1 MTAVQQPEPLDD
13 APLARALS
21 APAPFPRERLA
32 ERILRDLGERIATG
46 ELSPGQLL
54 PAEAALAT
62 HYGVSSRVIRE
73 ALGALAARG
82 LVEVRA
88 GKGTVVRG
96 VDSSALRDFFD
107 VALRADSRG
116 LWDLFELRKLV
127 EVQIAELA
135 ARRATSADL
144 ERCEAAL
151 HHLEEAAQS
160 DQPEAYV
167 LADIEF
173 HQTIAAA
180 AGNRMLGLLLEG
192 LREPMRKARTRSW
205 QGRIRVGHEVEDQL
219 DMHRRILAAVK
230 RHQPGASAAAMARHL
245 DLAEVHLR
253 AAESGEPGSAAPAP
267 RARRTAATR
276 KR

>member
-1 MTAVQQPEPLDD
+1 MQQSEPN
-13 APLARALS
+13 APGEAPRPLS
-21 APAPFPRERLA
+21 DPAPFPRERLA

-54 PAEAALAT
+54 PAEAQLAT
-62 HYGVSSRVIRE
+62 HYGVSSRVVRE

-96 VDSSALRDFFD
+96 VDSSPLRDFFD

-135 ARRATSADL
+135 ARRATQVDVD
-144 ERCEAAL
+144 RCEEAL
-151 HHLEEAAQS
+151 HRLEAAAES
-160 DQPEAYV
+160 FTPESYV
-167 LADIEF
+167 IADIDF
-173 HQTIAAA
+173 HQAVANA
-180 AGNRMLGLLLEG
+180 AGNRMLCLLLEG
-192 LREPMRKARTRSW
+192 LREPLRKARTRSW
-205 QGRIRVGHEVEDQL
+205 QGRIRVGHEVQDQL
-219 DMHRRILAAVK
+219 AMHRRVLAAIK
-230 RHQPGASAAAMARHL
+230 RHQPTAAAAAMARHL

-253 AAESGEPGSAAPAP
+253 ASENDEPAAPQ
-267 RARRTAATR
+267 RASRRRTPA
-276 KR
+276 

>member
-1 MTAVQQPEPLDD
+1 MQQPDSLPAAALQRSLNEP
-13 APLARALS
+13 AA
-21 APAPFPRERLA
+21 FPRQRLA

-54 PAEAALAT
+54 PAEAALAS

-107 VALRADSRG
+107 VALLADQRG
-116 LWDLFELRKLV
+116 IWDLFELRKLI

-135 ARRATSADL
+135 ARRATPGDI
-144 ERCEAAL
+144 ERCEDAL
-151 HHLEEAAQS
+151 HRLEDAAS
-160 DQPEAYV
+160 GDSPENYV
-167 LADIEF
+167 IADIDF
-173 HQTIAAA
+173 HQSVAAA

-205 QGRIRVGHEVEDQL
+205 EGRIRVGHEVEDQL
-219 DMHRRILAAVK
+219 AMHRRILAAIK
-230 RHQPGASAAAMARHL
+230 RHQPGAAASAMARHL

-253 AAESGEPGSAAPAP
+253 AAETAPATTRRP
-267 RARRTAATR
+267 RARRQ
-276 KR
+276 

>member
-1 MTAVQQPEPLDD
+1 MQQPEPLDTTQV
-13 APLARALS
+13 ARPLS
-21 APAPFPRERLA
+21 EPAPFPRERLA

-54 PAEAALAT
+54 PAEAALAS

-96 VDSSALRDFFD
+96 VDSSALRDFFE

-127 EVQIAELA
+127 EVQITELA
-135 ARRATSADL
+135 ARRATAADL
-144 ERCEAAL
+144 ERCEQAL
-151 HHLEEAAQS
+151 RRLEAAAQS
-160 DQPEAYV
+160 DEPETYV

-173 HQTIAAA
+173 HQSVANAS
-180 AGNRMLGLLLEG
+180 GNRMLCLLLEG
-192 LREPMRKARTRSW
+192 LREPMRMARTRSW
-205 QGRIRVGHEVEDQL
+205 QGRLRVGHEVEDQL
-219 DMHRRILAAVK
+219 DMHRRILAAVR
-230 RHQPGASAAAMARHL
+230 RHQPGAAAAAMARHL

-253 AAESGEPGSAAPAP
+253 AAEMTEPAPGSRP
-267 RARRTAATR
+267 RRSPRR
-276 KR
+276 

>member
-1 MTAVQQPEPLDD
+1 MQQPETPDAASLPRPL
-13 APLARALS
+13 S
-21 APAPFPRERLA
+21 EPAPFPRERLA

-54 PAEAALAT
+54 PAEAQLAS

-96 VDSSALRDFFD
+96 VDSSAL
-107 VALRADSRG
+107 
-116 LWDLFELRKLV
+116 FELRKLV

-135 ARRATSADL
+135 ARRARSTDI
-144 ERCEAAL
+144 ERCEQAFHDL
-151 HHLEEAAQS
+151 EAAAQGDS
-160 DQPEAYV
+160 PETYV
-167 LADIEF
+167 LADIAF
-173 HQTIAAA
+173 HQAVANA
-180 AGNRMLGLLLEG
+180 SGNRMLCLLLEG

-230 RHQPGASAAAMARHL
+230 RHQPGAAAAAMARHL

-253 AAESGEPGSAAPAP
+253 AAETGEAPQAMRGRRARSAAS
-267 RARRTAATR
+267 
-276 KR
+276 

>member
-1 MTAVQQPEPLDD
+1 MQQPEPGA
-13 APLARALS
+13 APRSLS
-21 APAPFPRERLA
+21 DPAPFPRERLA
-32 ERILRDLGERIATG
+32 ERLLRDLGERIATG

-54 PAEAALAT
+54 PAEATLAS
-62 HYGVSSRVIRE
+62 HYGVSSRVVRE

-135 ARRATSADL
+135 ARRATPGDL
-144 ERCEAAL
+144 QRCEDAL
-151 HHLEEAAQS
+151 HRLEAAAQS
-160 DQPEAYV
+160 DTPEAYV
-167 LADIEF
+167 IADIEF
-173 HQTIAAA
+173 HQSVANAS
-180 AGNRMLGLLLEG
+180 GNRMLCLLLEG

-205 QGRIRVGHEVEDQL
+205 QGRLRVGHEVQDQL
-219 DMHRRILAAVK
+219 AMHRRILVAMK
-230 RHQPGASAAAMARHL
+230 RHQPKAAAEAMARHL

-253 AAESGEPGSAAPAP
+253 AAESDDPAP
-267 RARRTAATR
+267 PQRPRRRSGGSSATS
-276 KR
+276 

>member
-1 MTAVQQPEPLDD
+1 MQQPEPGA
-13 APLARALS
+13 APRSLS
-21 APAPFPRERLA
+21 DPAPFPRERLA
-32 ERILRDLGERIATG
+32 ERLLRDLGERIATG

-54 PAEAALAT
+54 PAEATLAS
-62 HYGVSSRVIRE
+62 HYGVSSRVVRE

-135 ARRATSADL
+135 ARRATTADL
-144 ERCEAAL
+144 DRCEQAL
-151 HHLEEAAQS
+151 HDLVAAAQS
-160 DQPEAYV
+160 DSPETYV
-167 LADIEF
+167 LADIAF
-173 HQTIAAA
+173 HQSVANAS
-180 AGNRMLGLLLEG
+180 GNRMLCLLLEG

-205 QGRIRVGHEVEDQL
+205 QGRLRVGHEVEDQL
-219 DMHRRILAAVK
+219 DMHRRIFAAVK
-230 RHQPGASAAAMARHL
+230 RHQPGAASAAMARHL

-253 AAESGEPGSAAPAP
+253 AAETNEPASASA
-267 RARRTAATR
+267 RARRARRSGTAAS
-276 KR
+276 

>member
-1 MTAVQQPEPLDD
+1 MQQPEPG
-13 APLARALS
+13 AAARSLVD
-21 APAPFPRERLA
+21 PAPFPRERLA

-54 PAEAALAT
+54 PAEAQLAS
-62 HYGVSSRVIRE
+62 HYGVSSRVVRE

-96 VDSSALRDFFD
+96 VDSSPLRDFFD
-107 VALRADSRG
+107 VALRADQRG

-135 ARRATSADL
+135 ARRATTTDI
-144 ERCEAAL
+144 ERCEEAL
-151 HHLEEAAQS
+151 HRLEAAAES
-160 DQPEAYV
+160 FEPEAYV
-167 LADIEF
+167 AADIDL
-173 HQTIAAA
+173 HQAVASA

-192 LREPMRKARTRSW
+192 LREPLRKARTRSW
-205 QGRIRVGHEVEDQL
+205 QGRIRVGHEVQDQL
-219 DMHRRILAAVK
+219 TMHRRIIAAIK
-230 RHQPGASAAAMARHL
+230 RHQPGAAAAAMARHL

-253 AAESGEPGSAAPAP
+253 AAESDETPPATG
-267 RARRTAATR
+267 RTRRSR
-276 KR
+276 G

>member
-1 MTAVQQPEPLDD
+1 MQQSDPGLPVAAPRSLAEP
-13 APLARALS
+13 AS
-21 APAPFPRERLA
+21 FPRERLA

-46 ELSPGQLL
+46 ELAPGQLL
-54 PAEAALAT
+54 PAEAHLAS
-62 HYGVSSRVIRE
+62 HYGVSSRVVRE

-96 VDSSALRDFFD
+96 VDSMALREFFD
-107 VALRADSRG
+107 VALLADTRA
-116 LWDLFELRKLV
+116 LWDLFETRKLI

-135 ARRATSADL
+135 ARRATPGDI
-144 ERCEAAL
+144 ERCEDAL
-151 HHLEEAAQS
+151 HRLEAAADS
-160 DQPEAYV
+160 ETPEAYV
-167 LADIEF
+167 IADIDF
-173 HQTIAAA
+173 HQAIAAA

-219 DMHRRILAAVK
+219 AMHRRILAAVK
-230 RHQPGASAAAMARHL
+230 RHQPGAAASAMARHL

-253 AAESGEPGSAAPAP
+253 AAETAEPAPAG
-267 RARRTAATR
+267 RARRSR
-276 KR
+276 R

>member
-1 MTAVQQPEPLDD
+1 MQQPEASAATGVPRPLSD
-13 APLARALS
+13 PS
-21 APAPFPRERLA
+21 HFPRERLA

-54 PAEAALAT
+54 PAEAQLAS

-116 LWDLFELRKLV
+116 MWDLFELRKLI

-135 ARRATSADL
+135 ARRATAADV
-144 ERCEAAL
+144 ERCEEAL
-151 HHLEEAAQS
+151 HRLEAAAEL
-160 DQPEAYV
+160 DTPEAYV
-167 LADIEF
+167 IADIEF
-173 HQTIAAA
+173 HQAVAAA

-219 DMHRRILAAVK
+219 AMHRRILGAVK
-230 RHQPGASAAAMARHL
+230 RHQPGAAAAAMARHL

-253 AAESGEPGSAAPAP
+253 AAETTDPAP
-267 RARRTAATR
+267 GMPARGGRRRPLGATSIR
-276 KR
+276 

>member
-1 MTAVQQPEPLDD
+1 VTATQQFEPGGGPR
-13 APLARALS
+13 PLGE
-21 APAPFPRERLA
+21 PAPFPRERLA

-54 PAEAALAT
+54 PAEAQLAT
-62 HYGVSSRVIRE
+62 HYGVSSRVVRE

-96 VDSSALRDFFD
+96 VDSSPLRDFFD

-116 LWDLFELRKLV
+116 IWDLFELRKLV

-135 ARRATSADL
+135 ARRATKLDM
-144 ERCEAAL
+144 ERCEDAL
-151 HHLEEAAQS
+151 RRLEAAAES
-160 DQPEAYV
+160 FTPEAYV
-167 LADIEF
+167 IADIDF
-173 HQTIAAA
+173 HQAVAAA

-192 LREPMRKARTRSW
+192 LREPLRKARTRSW
-205 QGRIRVGHEVEDQL
+205 QGRIRVGHEVQDQL
-219 DMHRRILAAVK
+219 AMHRRILAAIK
-230 RHQPGASAAAMARHL
+230 RHQPGAAAAAMARHL

-253 AAESGEPGSAAPAP
+253 AETDEPVGPA
-267 RARRTAATR
+267 RARRR
-276 KR
+276 SRE

>member
-1 MTAVQQPEPLDD
+1 MTAMQQPVPPDAALPGRPL
-13 APLARALS
+13 S
-21 APAPFPRERLA
+21 EPAPFPRERLA

-54 PAEAALAT
+54 PAEAALAS

-73 ALGALAARG
+73 ALGALSARG

-107 VALRADSRG
+107 VALLADSRG

-135 ARRATSADL
+135 ARRATAADL
-144 ERCEAAL
+144 DRCENAL
-151 HHLEEAAQS
+151 HTLEAAAQN
-160 DQPEAYV
+160 DTPEPYV
-167 LADIEF
+167 LADIGF

-205 QGRIRVGHEVEDQL
+205 QGRISVGHEVEDQL
-219 DMHRRILAAVK
+219 EMHRRILAAVK
-230 RHQPGASAAAMARHL
+230 RHQPGAAAAAMARHL

-253 AAESGEPGSAAPAP
+253 AAEMSEPPPGTPPS
-267 RARRTAATR
+267 RGRRTRTR
-276 KR
+276 QA

>member
-1 MTAVQQPEPLDD
+1 MQQTEPGAA
-13 APLARALS
+13 APRSLS
-21 APAPFPRERLA
+21 DPAPFPRERLA

-54 PAEAALAT
+54 PAEAQLAT
-62 HYGVSSRVIRE
+62 HYGVSSRVVRE
-73 ALGALAARG
+73 ALGALGARG

-116 LWDLFELRKLV
+116 IWDLFELRKLI

-135 ARRATSADL
+135 ARRGTKVDV
-144 ERCEAAL
+144 ERCEEAL
-151 HHLEEAAQS
+151 RRLEAAADS
-160 DQPEAYV
+160 ATPEAYV
-167 LADIEF
+167 IADIDF
-173 HQTIAAA
+173 HQAVAAA

-205 QGRIRVGHEVEDQL
+205 QGRIRVGHEVQDQL
-219 DMHRRILAAVK
+219 AMHRRILAAIK
-230 RHQPGASAAAMARHL
+230 RHQPGAAAAAMARHL

-253 AAESGEPGSAAPAP
+253 AAELDQPPVR
-267 RARRTAATR
+267 RARSRTG
-276 KR
+276 

>member
-1 MTAVQQPEPLDD
+1 MQQPESPAAGAVPPSLSEP
-13 APLARALS
+13 ATYPRA
-21 APAPFPRERLA
+21 RLA
-32 ERILRDLGERIATG
+32 ERVLRDLGERIATG

-54 PAEAALAT
+54 PAEAALAS

-107 VALRADSRG
+107 VALLADARA

-127 EVQIAELA
+127 EVQVAELA
-135 ARRATSADL
+135 ARRATAGDIG
-144 ERCEAAL
+144 RCEDAL
-151 HHLEEAAQS
+151 HRLEAAAAS
-160 DQPEAYV
+160 DTPEPYV

-173 HQTIAAA
+173 HQTVAAA

-205 QGRIRVGHEVEDQL
+205 EGRIRVGHEVEDQL

-230 RHQPGASAAAMARHL
+230 RHQPGAAAAAMARHL

-253 AAESGEPGSAAPAP
+253 AAQAIEPPPNAP
-267 RARRTAATR
+267 RAPRRRTVRA
-276 KR
+276 

>member
-1 MTAVQQPEPLDD
+1 MTAVQQPEPLDPT
-13 APLARALS
+13 PLPRPLGE
-21 APAPFPRERLA
+21 PAAFPRERLA

-46 ELSPGQLL
+46 ELAPGQLL
-54 PAEAALAT
+54 PAEAHLAT
-62 HYGVSSRVIRE
+62 HYGVSSRVVRE

-96 VDSSALRDFFD
+96 VDSSPLRDFFD
-107 VALRADSRG
+107 VALLADSRG

-135 ARRATSADL
+135 ARRATGADL
-144 ERCEAAL
+144 DRCEQAL
-151 HHLEEAAQS
+151 HNLEAAAQA
-160 DQPEAYV
+160 DTPEPYV

-205 QGRIRVGHEVEDQL
+205 QGRIRVGHEVQDQL
-219 DMHRRILAAVK
+219 AMHRRILAAIK
-230 RHQPGASAAAMARHL
+230 RHQPGAAAAAMARHL

-253 AAESGEPGSAAPAP
+253 AAETSGSVP
-267 RARRTAATR
+267 RGGQRRRRTASAR
-276 KR
+276 